1 MEDQKDIIV
10 ADRLGIVRTD
20 CEEEYLAHLFCLGGT
35 CRYRFNGRDFEL
47 HAGDVSIVRKRKML
61 EKIEPSDDFRCK
73 IIYASPPNICRR
85 CRKR

>member
-20 CEEEYLAHLFCLGGT
+20 CEKRSIWLICSVWEERAVIVST
-35 CRYRFNGRDFEL
+35 
-47 HAGDVSIVRKRKML
+47 DVILNCMPETYPSSVERKML

-73 IIYASPPNICRR
+73 IKSTPLPVS
-85 CRKR
+85 